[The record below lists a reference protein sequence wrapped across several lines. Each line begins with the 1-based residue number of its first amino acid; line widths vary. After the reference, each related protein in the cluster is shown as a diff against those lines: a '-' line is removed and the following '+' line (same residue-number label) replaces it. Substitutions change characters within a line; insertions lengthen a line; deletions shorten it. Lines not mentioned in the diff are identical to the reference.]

1 MQYRFEDRVPTESEH
16 RAIAAS
22 VGWSDH
28 FDEGSIGA
36 SIAASVRGV
45 VVLAGDEAVGMARL
59 VGDGVHYFYV
69 QDVIVH
75 PDHEGHGLGKSL
87 VARLIEW
94 VEATAPAQAFVGLFA
109 SPEAEAI
116 YRELDF
122 DDSEALGMSRLVK
135 PRR

>member
-1 MQYRFEDRVPTESEH
+1 VQYRFEDRVPTESEH

-28 FDEGSIGA
+28 FDEASIGA

-94 VEATAPAQAFVGLFA
+94 VETTAPAQAFVALFA

-116 YRELDF
+116 YRELGF
-122 DDSEALGMSRLVK
+122 DESEALGMSRFVE